1 MLKPTDGRR
10 KPRSTRPTKCP
21 FVRPSLGVFW
31 WVLVDLAYMTLSF
44 VVDTIEMFSETS
56 VPPTTLMFYSL
67 RRSDTN
73 GHVAWDRASGDG
85 RRAFRQ
91 KMCDERARL
100 VHVFLVDL
108 DLVRVAP
115 TL

>member
-1 MLKPTDGRR
+1 
-10 KPRSTRPTKCP
+10 
-21 FVRPSLGVFW
+21 
-31 WVLVDLAYMTLSF
+31 MTVSF
-44 VVDTIEMFSETS
+44 VVDTTVEMCSEIS
-56 VPPTTLMFYSL
+56 VQPTTLMFYSL

-100 VHVFLVDL
+100 LHVFLVDL
-108 DLVRVAP
+108 DLARVTP
-115 TL
+115 TLYLKVTLNVRQPCI